1 MYMYIYVYIYMY
13 VYVSPSK
20 IQHSLFHEN
29 PPQNNSPAQPQE
41 TTVTTTAKS
50 SGQMDGILMGHPKY
64 LQVMDSDDEN
74 DENGLKR
81 GKNMKM
87 MGKWWENDGCLV
99 KSKNFV
105 ASFKPPTT
113 ILSSPTESCFKTRT
127 VLGMGLGP
135 HLSRSQMQSLS
146 RWHGCQISHLT
157 ATGIALCLFARWV
170 HWVSLGASAC
180 DWCSLAPDFRVVP
193 SIQPVSTGEKQ
204 RSIAATA
211 PRFERGPNPPT
222 NADFDQELSTFRP
235 NLTLWVSSNVKI
247 SFLIFTFLLGSLFQE
262 IFRCIM
268 KDFFSSHAVQES
280 TIHGV

>member
-1 MYMYIYVYIYMY
+1 
-13 VYVSPSK
+13 
-20 IQHSLFHEN
+20 
-29 PPQNNSPAQPQE
+29 
-41 TTVTTTAKS
+41 
-50 SGQMDGILMGHPKY
+50 
-64 LQVMDSDDEN
+64 MDSDDEN

-99 KSKNFV
+99 KSKKFV